1 MLDGIKAKIAEIL
14 DKAEHVFSCVQIFQD
29 NAYLLALCKNL
40 EQENQILRHRLGL
53 GPDDKI
59 QGLRHRRI
67 EL

>member
-1 MLDGIKAKIAEIL
+1 MLERIKAKITEIL
-14 DKAEHVFSCVQIFQD
+14 DQAEHVLSCVQILQD